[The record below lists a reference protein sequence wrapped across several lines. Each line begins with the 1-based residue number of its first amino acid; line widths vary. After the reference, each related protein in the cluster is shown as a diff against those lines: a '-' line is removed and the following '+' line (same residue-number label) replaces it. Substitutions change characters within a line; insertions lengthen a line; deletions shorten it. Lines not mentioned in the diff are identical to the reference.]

1 MRSFMVEDNAAMV
14 AVAHSQIGNVGG
26 APYWSWWGLDYRVE
40 WCAIFVSWCADQ
52 CGYLDA
58 EVLPKMEGVRPY
70 VDWFIERGQWQ
81 DRDYEPSPGDII
93 FFDWE
98 SDGLADHVGIVER
111 VEDSTIYSVE
121 GNAADRCMENRYTL
135 GEDPVYGFGV
145 PSY

>member
-14 AVAHSQIGNVGG
+14 AVAQSQIGNVGG

-58 EVLPKMEGVRPY
+58 GVLPKMEGVRPY
-70 VDWFIERGQWQ
+70 VDWFIERDQWQ
-81 DRDYEPSPGDII
+81 GRDYVPSPGDII

-98 SDGLADHVGIVER
+98 SDGLADHVGIVEK
-111 VEDSTIYSVE
+111 VEDGLIYTVE
-121 GNAADRCMENRYTL
+121 GNTGDVCAERRYAFGL
-135 GEDPVYGFGV
+135 APIYGYGL
-145 PSY
+145 PLY